1 LYIQLKR
8 EEWLF
13 ICLCNGE
20 IKRERRYKPAAY
32 ETAAT
37 IGKSNIPKYEVSCLS
52 SDPPKERHKEDYQLL
67 AQILG

>member
-1 LYIQLKR
+1 MYIQLKR

-20 IKRERRYKPAAY
+20 IKRERRYRPAAY

-37 IGKSNIPKYEVSCLS
+37 IRKSNIPKDEVSCFTG
-52 SDPPKERHKEDYQLL
+52 DPPKRK
-67 AQILG
+67 A